1 MLTTLPT
8 GLTKSI
14 AAGAASVREGPRL
27 TVRDQWPRDPDGVE
41 LDEAGEN
48 ERGRQMISMK
58 KELAAI

>member
-14 AAGAASVREGPRL
+14 AAGAASVCEGPRL
-27 TVRDQWPRDPDGVE
+27 TVRE